1 MVAVL
6 PGASLVRVPEAAV
19 CLVVAQVAALV
30 GANGEGV
37 VASSAVGMAV
47 AERAVLLGEAGE
59 QECLS
64 AGMEGMRVAE
74 TTAV

>member
-1 MVAVL
+1 MVAGL

-64 AGMEGMRVAE
+64 AGMEVMRVAE